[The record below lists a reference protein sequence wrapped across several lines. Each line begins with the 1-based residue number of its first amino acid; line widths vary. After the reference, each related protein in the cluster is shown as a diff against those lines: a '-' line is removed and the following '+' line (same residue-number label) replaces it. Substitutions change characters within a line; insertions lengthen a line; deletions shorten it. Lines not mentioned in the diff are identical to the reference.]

1 MRSFLKIFLLLV
13 FFVFCNTLQ
22 TGCSSASK
30 TRKAKKRI
38 IHVDNTK
45 LGKNKVFYSKS
56 YQKKLKKRKKR

>member
-38 IHVDNTK
+38 IHVDNSK
-45 LGKNKVFYSKS
+45 LGKNKVFYSKN
-56 YQKKLKKRKKR
+56 YRKKLKKRKKR

>member
-1 MRSFLKIFLLLV
+1 MRSFIKIFLLLL

-22 TGCSSASK
+22 TGCSSTGK

-38 IHVDNTK
+38 IHVDNSK

-56 YQKKLKKRKKR
+56 YQKKLKKRRRK